1 MRCLSSLEI
10 PGNGVND
17 KEEGRKR
24 GRTDDGEPNDTS
36 IQVKHF
42 NFNFE
47 QNTAKIHVTLYI
59 LSAYT
64 YLKLFEVLF
73 NRTYFHVF

>member
-1 MRCLSSLEI
+1 M
-10 PGNGVND
+10 PGHNSND
-17 KEEGRKR
+17 KEDGRKR
-24 GRTDDGEPNDTS
+24 GRTEDDEPNETA

-59 LSAYT
+59 LFGIHFFKA
-64 YLKLFEVLF
+64 F
-73 NRTYFHVF
+73 